1 MWGDWIWSQGLL
13 LRNIK
18 SLNNLGFSLQKR
30 RNVQGTISM
39 EHPWF
44 NHLRKPCKTPLS
56 SSREYCRKILRSTH
70 RNILSPD
77 YWNTVENSENTCN
90 DLSVLISNYQMVSQK
105 WDILVLTSITA
116 PTPLCYAFFLSNI
129 RRDSLKWACPYVH
142 KWVADC
148 TVVVLLIIMI
158 LFEKFT
164 IQLIKYGF
172 PIDIIFSQEI
182 LAI

>member
-1 MWGDWIWSQGLL
+1 MWGDWIWSLGLL
-13 LRNIK
+13 LRKIK
-18 SLNNLGFSLQKR
+18 SLNNPVFSLKKR
-30 RNVQGTISM
+30 RNVQGTISV

-56 SSREYCRKILRSTH
+56 SSREYCRKLLRSTH
-70 RNILSPD
+70 RNVLSLD

-90 DLSVLISNYQMVSQK
+90 ALSVLISDYQMVSQK
-105 WDILVLTSITA
+105 CDILVITSIRA
-116 PTPLCYAFFLSNI
+116 PSPFCYAFFLSNI
-129 RRDSLKWACPYVH
+129 RRDSLKCTCHYVH
-142 KWVADC
+142 NWVADC

-158 LFEKFT
+158 LFEKLI

-172 PIDIIFSQEI
+172 PIDIIFSQEM